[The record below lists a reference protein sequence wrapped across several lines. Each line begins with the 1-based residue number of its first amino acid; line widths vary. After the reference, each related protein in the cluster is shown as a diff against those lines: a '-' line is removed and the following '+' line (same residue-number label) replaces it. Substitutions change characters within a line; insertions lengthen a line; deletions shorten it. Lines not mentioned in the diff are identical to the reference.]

1 MGNYLKEKTLLES
14 ACLEIIGEN
23 YKEFYG
29 LLGNLLLLNPDY
41 VQKNDP
47 RLTAKITA
55 ILFDDGLKDKPHL
68 ICQFIDNPKLNDEF
82 NALEVSHTKKLLE
95 IDPEL
100 VNTSKIIDLMKQNV
114 ITEDFEHQ
122 LRLLIREDMEKF
134 SFSERARFIHK
145 Y

>member
-1 MGNYLKEKTLLES
+1 MEIYLKEKTILES
-14 ACLEIIGEN
+14 ACSEILGEN
-23 YKEFYG
+23 YIDFYE

-41 VQKNDP
+41 IQKNDP
-47 RLTAKITA
+47 RLSAKITA

-68 ICQFIDNPKLNDEF
+68 ICQFIDNPELNTEF

-95 IDPEL
+95 IDSEL
-100 VNTSKIIDLMKQNV
+100 INTSKIIDLMKQNV